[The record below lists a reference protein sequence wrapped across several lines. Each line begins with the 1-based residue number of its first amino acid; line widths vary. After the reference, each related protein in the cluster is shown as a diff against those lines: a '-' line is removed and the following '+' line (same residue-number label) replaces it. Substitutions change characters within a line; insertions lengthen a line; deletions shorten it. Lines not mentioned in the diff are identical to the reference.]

1 MKRFI
6 CLLCMMA
13 LVSFT
18 ACAKKTTV
26 DNVINKAVEA
36 QGGAANLAAIK
47 DQVGTWDMTMS
58 MPQGDSANTMT
69 TMNTVTIITYK
80 APNKIKFETLGPD
93 GAAMMTAVYDGANG
107 WNAMMG
113 QVAEMTEAEKQ
124 ENATMAETWVSAFYD
139 YGEKGIKTVLMPDTT
154 VDGKMYN
161 RIHTTDRF
169 GNTSVSYCDAQTGLV
184 ERMEGMGTNPM
195 DKSKKPYTM
204 YFSDYAEIDGVKW
217 AKKVTSKDA
226 DGNLMWEATLREA
239 KHNTGVTDEVFA
251 MPMAMAPPAAEMA
264 K

>member
-26 DNVINKAVEA
+26 DDVISKAVEA

-58 MPQGDSANTMT
+58 MPDSTGTMS

-124 ENATMAETWVSAFYD
+124 ENATMAETWGGFLYD
-139 YGEKGIKTVLMPDTT
+139 YAAKGMTAMMMPDTMM
-154 VDGKMYN
+154 DGKTYHQ
-161 RIHTTDRF
+161 IHVTDRF
-169 GNTSVSYCDAQTGLV
+169 GNSTHNYVDAQTGLL
-184 ERMEGMGTNPM
+184 ERTEAMGTNPM
-195 DKSKKPYTM
+195 NKSKQPYTM

-226 DGNLMWEATLREA
+226 DGNVMWDVSLREA
-239 KHNTGVTDEVFA
+239 KHNTGVTDEAFA